1 MQRITAE
8 VSERF
13 DKRSDTHAQSVGQ
26 LSYLLACLAGTN
38 RVYAAALKGQAVVV
52 PSQEYTIRS
61 CSEPGNVG
69 TIP

>member
-1 MQRITAE
+1 MQTITAE

-13 DKRSDTHAQSVGQ
+13 DKGSDTNAQSLAK
-26 LSYLLACLAGTN
+26 LSYLLACLAETN
-38 RVYAAALKGQAVVV
+38 GVYAAALKGQAVVL

-61 CSEPGNVG
+61 CSEPRNVS